1 MQKQNFV
8 RLKLVSISIAFY
20 FGMSI
25 ASAQKKYD
33 PGANDTEIR
42 IGQTLPY
49 SGPVSMLGN
58 VGKVSAAYLEMVNA
72 QGGVNG

>member
-1 MQKQNFV
+1 MQRQGFV
-8 RLKLVSISIAFY
+8 WLKLVSISIALY
-20 FGMSI
+20 FGMSL
-25 ASAQKKYD
+25 ATAQKKYD

-58 VGKVSAAYLEMVNA
+58 VG
-72 QGGVNG
+72 